1 MRIAIVDDDKVFV
14 EKLQRELENFFH
26 QKEEPVQIFSF
37 NGLGLLDHM
46 EKQNNYNTCLMSKC
60 PRWMELNWQRISIL
74 WMRVRE

>member
-46 EKQNNYNTCLMSKC
+46 EKQNNYNLYLLDRNARDGWS
-60 PRWMELNWQRISIL
+60 
-74 WMRVRE
+74 